1 MVKTYY
7 FNSDSISKIKEIVKD
22 FKFVKLSDFITFLNT
37 TKIEDGDKVIATLN
51 SKKYIFNF
59 RYERN

>member
-37 TKIEDGDKVIATLN
+37 T
-51 SKKYIFNF
+51 
-59 RYERN
+59 RRW